1 MTRSHIQTKFNG
13 FIQNIYVLL
22 LIYLYWITASLVAAL
37 LRFDGEFPTEKLGQI
52 LLLSLFG
59 GSLNIF
65 LNFILAKNHIRYRI
79 ASIEE
84 VFAITVSVGI
94 VTIVLTTIRVVF
106 AYPSLPRS
114 IPLISGIIAL
124 IIQFFSRLIVRRK
137 SYKDLY
143 AKTGGINT
151 LIYGAGITGRQLVE
165 QMFSKPSDFRPIGF
179 LDDDISNHNLK
190 IYGRKIFGGLEK
202 LEEVVLNFEIN
213 NLIIAI
219 SEISSEKL
227 IEIEQRCKQLNISLK
242 IIPNSFDILTKNLL
256 VSDLSD
262 ISEEDLLGRRQY
274 ILNESE
280 ISKFLSDKRILIT
293 GAGGS
298 IGSEIAR
305 QVHRFNHKD
314 LHLLDRDENALLKLQ
329 LDLVGDG
336 LLVNSNLILADIRDF
351 QRISDIVE
359 SLKPDV
365 IFHAAALKHLAILE
379 MYPEEAIKTNVDG
392 TRNLIESALKSKVKY
407 FVNISTDKAA
417 DPISQLGKSKLLTE
431 RMIAN
436 VIDSDKV
443 YISVR
448 FGNVI
453 GSNGS
458 FLNTFRHQ
466 IIKGGPIKVTHP
478 DITRYFMTVV
488 EAVHLVLQSVLVGE
502 SGQTLILE
510 MGNPVSINS
519 VAKHM
524 IKISGKKID
533 IEYTGLRMGEKLHE
547 VLIGKDEITNHG
559 NHKAIIHTRV
569 KPLDESKT

>member
-1 MTRSHIQTKFNG
+1 VTIVKVSNTFDRYMK
-13 FIQNIYVLL
+13 NIYAILVM
-22 LIYLYWITASLVAAL
+22 YLYWLIASLVAVL
-37 LRFDGEFPTEKLGQI
+37 LRFDGEFPTEKLDQI

-59 GSLNIF
+59 GPLNIF
-65 LNFILAKNHIRYRI
+65 LIFILAKNQVRYRI
-79 ASIEE
+79 ASVEE
-84 VFAITVSVGI
+84 VFAITVSVSI
-94 VTIVLTTIRVVF
+94 VTIILTTLRIVF
-106 AYPSLPRS
+106 DYPSLPRS
-114 IPLISGIIAL
+114 VPLISGLIAL
-124 IIQFFSRLIVRRK
+124 IIQFFSRLLVRRK
-137 SYKDLY
+137 SYKDMY
-143 AKTGGINT
+143 TRTGRINT

-165 QMFSKPSDFRPIGF
+165 QMFSKPSEFRPIGF
-179 LDDDISNHNLK
+179 LDDDVSNHKLK

-219 SEISSEKL
+219 SEISGEKL

-242 IIPNSFDILTKNLL
+242 IIPNSFDILTKNLQ
-256 VSDLSD
+256 VSDFSD

-274 ILNESE
+274 IPNESE
-280 ISKFLSDKRILIT
+280 ISRFLSNKRILIT

-305 QVHRFNHKD
+305 QIFRFNHED
-314 LHLLDRDENALLKLQ
+314 LYLLDRDENALLKIQ
-329 LDLVGDG
+329 LDLIGDG
-336 LLVNSNLILADIRDF
+336 LLAHNNLILADIRDF

-359 SLKPDV
+359 SLKPDI

-379 MYPEEAIKTNVDG
+379 KYPEEAIKTNVDG
-392 TRNLIESALKSKVKY
+392 TRNLIQSALKSNIKY

-417 DPISQLGKSKLLTE
+417 DPISQLGRSKLLTE

-436 VIDSDKV
+436 VIDEEKV

-458 FLNTFRHQ
+458 FLNTFRYQ
-466 IIKGGPIKVTHP
+466 IRKGGPIKVTHP
-478 DITRYFMTVV
+478 DITRYFMTVG

-502 SGQTLILE
+502 SGETLILE

-519 VAKHM
+519 VAEYM
-524 IKISGKKID
+524 IKISGKKIE
-533 IEYTGLRMGEKLHE
+533 IEYTGLRNGEKLHE
-547 VLIGKDEITNHG
+547 VLIGKDEITSHG